1 MDMSLQVSGSSSPET
16 CTFKLSI
23 KSYAEERPLE
33 ICNYEDVF
41 QLKVKE
47 TVFHVHRQVLEAA
60 SGYFKG
66 LCNSKNTTEGRNQ
79 EVKLN
84 DVDVEVLKT
93 LIHFMYTG
101 NVKITEEN
109 VWGLLQWSDYFGIDG
124 MKNNVVDFI
133 TNNITCE
140 NVTLFREQGVHYAV
154 GLVTACDRFIGRNFS
169 DPVFQSLSYDRVKE
183 VLDIKL
189 NSESEIEDCTA
200 AIETWVN
207 FCWET
212 RKTYI
217 PELIKFLTDNAF
229 GAENLKYNT
238 EEGRLKIEFKNV
250 GDSRVTRVTKTLCGE
265 PLPEWSNIEESQR

>member
-109 VWGLLQWSDYFGIDG
+109 VWGLLQWSDYF
-124 MKNNVVDFI
+124 
-133 TNNITCE
+133 
-140 NVTLFREQGVHYAV
+140 
-154 GLVTACDRFIGRNFS
+154 
-169 DPVFQSLSYDRVKE
+169 
-183 VLDIKL
+183 
-189 NSESEIEDCTA
+189 
-200 AIETWVN
+200 
-207 FCWET
+207 
-212 RKTYI
+212 
-217 PELIKFLTDNAF
+217 DNAF